1 MGLLKALWM
10 DRLDRDPDF
19 RSAVER
25 EEDLRIEPAFEDM
38 DGPFSTA
45 PEPVL
50 EPAEGPSQH
59 QTIF

>member
-19 RSAVER
+19 RLSIER
-25 EEDLRIEPAFEDM
+25 AEDSRIEPAFEDM
-38 DGPFSTA
+38 DGPLSTA

-50 EPAEGPSQH
+50 EPAEGYSPP
-59 QTIF
+59 F

>member
-19 RSAVER
+19 RSALER
-25 EEDLRIEPAFEDM
+25 DEDSRIEPDFEDM
-38 DGPFSTA
+38 DGPLSTA
-45 PEPVL
+45 SEPVL

-59 QTIF
+59 PTIF